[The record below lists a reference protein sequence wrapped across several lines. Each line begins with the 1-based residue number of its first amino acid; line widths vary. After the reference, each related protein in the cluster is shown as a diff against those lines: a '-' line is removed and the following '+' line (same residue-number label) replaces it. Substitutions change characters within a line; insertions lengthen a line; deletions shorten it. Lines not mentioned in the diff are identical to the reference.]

1 MSYCRFSSEDYQC
14 DVYAYADVAGG
25 YTIHV
30 AAVALAW
37 LECIE
42 RTNDE

>member
-14 DVYAYADVAGG
+14 DVYAYA
-25 YTIHV
+25 
-30 AAVALAW
+30 AVALAW